1 MDGVILTPLKKISN
15 IKGDIQHIMKA
26 SDPGYIS
33 FGEAYMSSINK
44 GVIKGW
50 KKHKKMT
57 LNLIVIIG
65 EIKFVVYNEL
75 NYFETKLSNDNYFR
89 LTISPG
95 LWFAFKGLNKSNSL
109 INIANIAHDPNESE
123 NMNLF
128 DFDYNWDI
136 S

>member
-1 MDGVILTPLKKISN
+1 
-15 IKGDIQHIMKA
+15 MKA

-95 LWFAFKGLNKSNSL
+95 LWFAFKGLNKNNSL

>member
-26 SDPGYIS
+26 SDPGYAG

-44 GVIKGW
+44 GAIKGW
-50 KKHKKMT
+50 KKHNKMT

-65 EIKFVVYNEL
+65 EIKFVVYNES
-75 NYFETKLSNDNYFR
+75 NYFEIKLSNDNYFR

-95 LWFAFKGLNKSNSL
+95 LWFAFKGLNKNNSL

>member
-1 MDGVILTPLKKISN
+1 
-15 IKGDIQHIMKA
+15 
-26 SDPGYIS
+26 
-33 FGEAYMSSINK
+33 MSSINK
-44 GVIKGW
+44 GAIKGW
-50 KKHKKMT
+50 KKHNKMT

-65 EIKFVVYNEL
+65 EIKFVVYNES

-95 LWFAFKGLNKSNSL
+95 LWFAFKGLNKNNSL
-109 INIANIAHDPNESE
+109 INIANIVHDPNESE
-123 NMNLF
+123 SMNLF

>member
-26 SDPGYIS
+26 SDLGYVG
-33 FGEAYMSSINK
+33 FGEAYISSINK

-50 KKHKKMT
+50 KKHNKMT

-95 LWFAFKGLNKSNSL
+95 LWFAFKGLNKNNSL
-109 INIANIAHDPNESE
+109 INIANIVHDPNESE

-128 DFDYNWDI
+128 DFDYNWDN